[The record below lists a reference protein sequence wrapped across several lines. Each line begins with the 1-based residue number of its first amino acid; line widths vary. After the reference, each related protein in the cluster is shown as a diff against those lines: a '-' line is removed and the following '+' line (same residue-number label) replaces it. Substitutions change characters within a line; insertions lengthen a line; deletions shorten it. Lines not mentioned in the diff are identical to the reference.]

1 MRRRL
6 VSLALLL
13 LPTIA
18 WAQGSYSIITSA
30 ALDAALTSVVTDI
43 NANRAAQ
50 TPPLGAITNQQ
61 YLQSLVNQHA
71 QQWRIQR
78 AREAVESVGTW
89 GNMTA
94 SQKTRFCTA
103 VGLSPCPP

>member
-1 MRRRL
+1 MRAL
-6 VSLALLL
+6 IVAALLL
-13 LPTIA
+13 LPSVA
-18 WAQGSYSIITSA
+18 LAQGSYTITTSPG
-30 ALDAALTSVVTDI
+30 LDAALSSVVTDI

-78 AREAVESVGTW
+78 GREVIESIGTW
-89 GNMTA
+89 ADMTVA
-94 SQKTRFCTA
+94 QKAKFCTA